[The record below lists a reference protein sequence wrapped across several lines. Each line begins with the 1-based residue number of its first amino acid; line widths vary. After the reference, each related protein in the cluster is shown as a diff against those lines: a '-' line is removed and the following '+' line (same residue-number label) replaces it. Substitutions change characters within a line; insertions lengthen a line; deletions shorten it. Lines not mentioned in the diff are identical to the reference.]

1 MNKWAE
7 FQNESFKIVN
17 LGRPAVF
24 FIPVKKLKGRQ
35 GIRIRQDLHLFLIT
49 RFGAYSA
56 SLVPSFGFWKDAS
69 KAMVTDECTVFEVSF
84 DGKEK
89 IPILVKKLAELALEI
104 RENCIYLKAG
114 QYSCLVYPSTEQPER
129 ILSK

>member
-1 MNKWAE
+1 MNKWRE
-7 FQNESFKIVN
+7 FQSESFKIVN

-24 FIPVKKLKGRQ
+24 FIPVRKLKGAR
-35 GIRIRQDLHLFLIT
+35 GNKIRQDLHLFLIT

-56 SLVPSFGFWKDAS
+56 SLVPSFGFWRDAS

-89 IPILVKKLAELALEI
+89 IPILVKKLAELALETK
-104 RENCIYLKAG
+104 EDCIYLKAG
-114 QYSCLVYPSTEQPER
+114 QYSCLVYPAIQSP
-129 ILSK
+129 